1 MAQEIG
7 GIDGAIAELEAR
19 IATMQEALSALR
31 KAKEALGLVGGP
43 MTGLG
48 AKRGTADIEV
58 DQFVGMGI
66 VEATEAYLRLVG
78 RPAKAT
84 SDILDALGKGG
95 LQRISPDSA
104 TTLWT
109 RSPCVGAGCR

>member
-31 KAKEALGLVGGP
+31 KAKDALGLVGGP

-48 AKRGTADIEV
+48 AKRGSA
-58 DQFVGMGI
+58 
-66 VEATEAYLRLVG
+66 
-78 RPAKAT
+78 
-84 SDILDALGKGG
+84 
-95 LQRISPDSA
+95 SPKTFA
-104 TTLWT
+104 H
-109 RSPCVGAGCR
+109 GCSST